1 MATPGKGSSTLS
13 DEITKEKVALMYV
26 DEVKGIEF
34 DKVYVVSNKMGKNEK
49 YIAYTRALSELI
61 VVNDENVPAYDDSG
75 KND

>member
-34 DKVYVVSNKMGKNEK
+34 YVSNKKAKEGVLIKN
-49 YIAYTRALSELI
+49 LSPVEPLVI
-61 VVNDENVPAYDDSG
+61 LKHFGPDVGIPA
-75 KND
+75 KPVK